1 VAGAPKVP
9 SVLYYDKQGNMRAAG
24 AEVNSAENVERADD
38 EEWIK
43 IEWFKLR
50 MRPKTMPT
58 KLRTSTLPPLP
69 PGKNLLQVFGD
80 YMSYLMKCTSSF
92 IRDTHPNLS
101 DQTFEQL
108 RSKAEFIIAHPNG
121 WEGAQQA
128 RLRKAAIL
136 GGLIPDTTAGKSRV
150 SFVSEGEAS
159 LHYCIGEGLVG
170 DEQKGFLIADLGGGT
185 LDFSA
190 YEVTG
195 VSPLRVQEMAAA
207 RCELEGSSF
216 VTLRAK
222 GFLQSTSMQHY
233 LEVK

>member
-1 VAGAPKVP
+1 MAGAPKVP
-9 SVLYYDKQGNMRAAG
+9 SVLYYDKQGNMAARPG

-121 WEGAQQA
+121 WEGCPTSQ
-128 RLRKAAIL
+128 
-136 GGLIPDTTAGKSRV
+136 TTKGCRYW
-150 SFVSEGEAS
+150 EA
-159 LHYCIGEGLVG
+159 
-170 DEQKGFLIADLGGGT
+170 
-185 LDFSA
+185 
-190 YEVTG
+190 
-195 VSPLRVQEMAAA
+195 
-207 RCELEGSSF
+207 
-216 VTLRAK
+216 
-222 GFLQSTSMQHY
+222 
-233 LEVK
+233 